1 MGRPRDY
8 TQEYARRVAS
18 AKARGLSRS
27 QARGHARPGEAL
39 IRPSNTRDRDR
50 LETALK
56 LYRQTGNQ
64 GSSAKSVAVAPERL
78 RRYLSEN
85 VQIEGRGRTLKITD
99 TRRREMTVISR
110 GEKLTLSLPD
120 FEQASLA
127 GRHRAAVKQFLA
139 SNDRRFLAEFDGQSV
154 IDAKGKAHFLEADPN
169 ALYRLAH
176 AGDDVFHEIYRLVT
190 NGG

>member
-1 MGRPRDY
+1 MARTRNY
-8 TQEYARRVAS
+8 QAEYARRIANAVQ
-18 AKARGLSRS
+18 RGLSRP

-39 IRPSNTRDRDR
+39 IRPANAKDQDR

-64 GSSAKSVAVAPERL
+64 ASSAKAVAVAPERL
-78 RRYLSEN
+78 RRYLREN

-99 TRRREMTVISR
+99 KRRREMTVIS
-110 GEKLTLSLPD
+110 GGKKLTLSLPD

-154 IDAKGKAHFLEADPN
+154 IDAKGKAHLLETDPN